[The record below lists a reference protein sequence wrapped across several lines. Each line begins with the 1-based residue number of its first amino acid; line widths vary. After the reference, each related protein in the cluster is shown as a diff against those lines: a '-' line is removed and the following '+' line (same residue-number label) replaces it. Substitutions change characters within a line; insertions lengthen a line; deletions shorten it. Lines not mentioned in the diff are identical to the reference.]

1 MEKKKYNLRSARTE
15 TVQIP
20 IQVQL
25 SDDSDFLNLLGKTSV
40 AQQDSDVSSNSD
52 SDLDLSAVV
61 GGSDS
66 DDVSTQGRSF
76 DRLQAENPSTSAA
89 VSDQTLVNQQILA
102 QLSAIGTRL
111 EKLEQDKVNKKSKQV
126 KTVSRGARGKTKSTT
141 AKSPYTHVH
150 STGTLTTPSTGTGT
164 ETLNLPTL
172 ENLKKNVSI
181 QQLVEDRIK
190 ELQPISKTGTD
201 PKLKSQRG
209 GQVEVLVKNRIKW
222 PHEYILAG
230 SNKERVTYDQ
240 LTMGQWVAGF
250 CRTMRDESDK
260 NCKEAMLIYLISLL
274 DDANDFSWS
283 AAKACHAVLLCRMEQ
298 GEIKDFTQTEAIDRV
313 RRAHAQRHV
322 TQSSQIHNKN
332 ASRRDKNIKS
342 MPCQFFNQGTC
353 THNSTHETRGVLY
366 RHICS
371 SCFTRNGKTFPHSE
385 AECKNK
391 QKATK
396 NE

>member
-1 MEKKKYNLRSARTE
+1 M
-15 TVQIP
+15 
-20 IQVQL
+20 
-25 SDDSDFLNLLGKTSV
+25 
-40 AQQDSDVSSNSD
+40 
-52 SDLDLSAVV
+52 
-61 GGSDS
+61 
-66 DDVSTQGRSF
+66 
-76 DRLQAENPSTSAA
+76 
-89 VSDQTLVNQQILA
+89 
-102 QLSAIGTRL
+102 
-111 EKLEQDKVNKKSKQV
+111 
-126 KTVSRGARGKTKSTT
+126 
-141 AKSPYTHVH
+141 
-150 STGTLTTPSTGTGT
+150 TTPSTSTAV

-190 ELQPISKTGTD
+190 ELQQISKTGTD

-222 PHEYILAG
+222 PHEYVLAG
-230 SNKERVTYDQ
+230 TNKERVTYDQ

-260 NCKEAMLIYLISLL
+260 NCKEAMLNYLISLL

-298 GEIKDFTQTEAIDRV
+298 GEIKDFTQTEAIERI

-322 TQSSQIHNKN
+322 AQNSQTYNKN
-332 ASRRDKNIKS
+332 SSRRDKNIKS

-371 SCFTRNGKTFPHSE
+371 SCFTKNSKSFPHPE
-385 AECKNK
+385 LDCKNK

>member
-25 SDDSDFLNLLGKTSV
+25 SDDSDFLNLLGNTSV

-61 GGSDS
+61 GGSDR

-126 KTVSRGARGKTKSTT
+126 KTVSRGARGKNKSST

-172 ENLKKNVSI
+172 ENLKKNVCI

-190 ELQPISKTGTD
+190 ELQQISKTGTD
-201 PKLKSQRG
+201 SKLKSQRG
-209 GQVEVLVKNRIKW
+209 G
-222 PHEYILAG
+222 
-230 SNKERVTYDQ
+230 
-240 LTMGQWVAGF
+240 
-250 CRTMRDESDK
+250 
-260 NCKEAMLIYLISLL
+260 
-274 DDANDFSWS
+274 
-283 AAKACHAVLLCRMEQ
+283 
-298 GEIKDFTQTEAIDRV
+298 
-313 RRAHAQRHV
+313 
-322 TQSSQIHNKN
+322 
-332 ASRRDKNIKS
+332 
-342 MPCQFFNQGTC
+342 
-353 THNSTHETRGVLY
+353 
-366 RHICS
+366 
-371 SCFTRNGKTFPHSE
+371 
-385 AECKNK
+385 
-391 QKATK
+391 
-396 NE
+396 

>member
-25 SDDSDFLNLLGKTSV
+25 SDDSEFLNLLGNTSV
-40 AQQDSDVSSNSD
+40 AQQDSDASSNSD

-66 DDVSTQGRSF
+66 DDMSTQGRSF

-111 EKLEQDKVNKKSKQV
+111 EKLEQDKVHKKSNHV
-126 KTVSRGARGKTKSTT
+126 KTASRGARSKTKSTT
-141 AKSPYTHVH
+141 VKSPYTHVH
-150 STGTLTTPSTGTGT
+150 STGTLTTPSTSTTT

-190 ELQPISKTGTD
+190 ELQQISKTGTD
-201 PKLKSQRG
+201 PKFKSQRG
-209 GQVEVLVKNRIKW
+209 GQVEVLVKNRVKW
-222 PHEYILAG
+222 PHEYVLAG

-250 CRTMRDESDK
+250 CRNMRDESDK
-260 NCKEAMLIYLISLL
+260 NCKEAMLNYLISLL

-298 GEIKDFTQTEAIDRV
+298 GEIKDFTQTEATDRV

-322 TQSSQIHNKN
+322 AQSNQIYNKN
-332 ASRRDKNIKS
+332 ANRREKNLKS

-353 THNSTHETRGVLY
+353 THNSIHETRGVLY

-371 SCFTRNGKTFPHSE
+371 SCFTKNGKTFPHSE

-391 QKATK
+391 QKVTK